1 MSLVGKTR
9 AIRNCVILGG
19 FDETRVFLYTNHAGW
34 SSLVARRAHNPKVV
48 SSNLTPATIF

>member
-48 SSNLTPATIF
+48 SSNLTPATNP